1 MPLRLII
8 QLNLLIK
15 TMITIKIEKLQQMA
29 NFEGDVR
36 DGNIGSFS
44 QGVVA
49 GERNASK
56 LALEVIEEILKE
68 SKPQDILQPTNEV
81 RLIVNEVDIFISQW
95 KLEAICPLS
104 IFSHSAINGYK
115 FSCRINDMSELRLIQ
130 EENSVIE
137 LVVLDERFVLR
148 EFAFASDEP
157 IFSGRFLRKKV
168 LEEIYGLKNKIDR
181 ERMENLR
188 KSQDKIPPAVPD
200 DHDTK
205 SI

>member
-1 MPLRLII
+1 MKKLMKFHLIY
-8 QLNLLIK
+8 LNLLIK
-15 TMITIKIEKLQQMA
+15 TMITTKIEKLQQMA

-44 QGVVA
+44 QGVVV

-56 LALEVIEEILKE
+56 LALEVIEEINFIVKNKIDRERMENLNK
-68 SKPQDILQPTNEV
+68 SKSQDILQPTNEV
-81 RLIVNEVDIFISQW
+81 RLIVNGVDIFISQW
-95 KLEAICPLS
+95 KLEPI
-104 IFSHSAINGYK
+104 SAINGYK

-137 LVVLDERFVLR
+137 LVVLDECLGLR

-168 LEEIYGLKNKIDR
+168 LEEIYGLKN
-181 ERMENLR
+181 N
-188 KSQDKIPPAVPD
+188 
-200 DHDTK
+200 
-205 SI
+205 

>member
-81 RLIVNEVDIFISQW
+81 RLIVNGVDIFISQW
-95 KLEAICPLS
+95 KLEPICPLS